1 MLLLLYGESLAD
13 DPGTQGHLFDQ
24 LFRAGHRAVGARED
38 GTAIPAHFVDVA
50 TAAFVLI
57 KQLFPSLR
65 IAV

>member
-1 MLLLLYGESLAD
+1 MLLLLYGKSFAD
-13 DPGTQGHLFDQ
+13 DAGTQSHLFDQ
-24 LFRAGHRAVGARED
+24 VFRAGHRAVRARED
-38 GTAIPAHFVDVA
+38 GTAIPTHFVDVA